1 MILIDKRTVDTGT
14 FASLKLP
21 QKFGTSQCVFE
32 VSSSDR
38 MSCKSLHKS
47 FHALAKAH
55 SDATYTLLPDWGHT
69 CSM

>member
-32 VSSSDR
+32 VSSAER
-38 MSCKSLHKS
+38 KS
-47 FHALAKAH
+47 
-55 SDATYTLLPDWGHT
+55 
-69 CSM
+69 